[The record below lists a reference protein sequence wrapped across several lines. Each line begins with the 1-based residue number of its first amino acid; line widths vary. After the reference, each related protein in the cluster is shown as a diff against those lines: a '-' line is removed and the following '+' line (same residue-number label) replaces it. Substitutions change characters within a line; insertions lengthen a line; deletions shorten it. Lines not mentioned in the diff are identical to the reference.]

1 MYTYFLKHR
10 DQLPS
15 SLDVYSVS
23 GADTYTEDG
32 IVKLGSVRA
41 GRYIYQKQVKHYTE
55 MTVTGSKAQ
64 HSSLPQNRQI
74 INLIEEYL
82 LDSDQPNAVN
92 SKNKRVSHSSSV
104 SNP

>member
-1 MYTYFLKHR
+1 
-10 DQLPS
+10 
-15 SLDVYSVS
+15 
-23 GADTYTEDG
+23 
-32 IVKLGSVRA
+32 
-41 GRYIYQKQVKHYTE
+41 

>member
-1 MYTYFLKHR
+1 MYTYFLKHKNK
-10 DQLPS
+10 LPS

-74 INLIEEYL
+74 IRLIEEYL
-82 LDSDQPNAVN
+82 LDSDQQNAIN
-92 SKNKRVSHSSSV
+92 PKAKKTSHDSSLQ
-104 SNP
+104 NQ